1 MADPVPF
8 EQDTVHASYDPAA
21 VQDFWR
27 ALVQVDRVFKQFRG
41 RFLGKA
47 SPVHFFW
54 GGFDLAVTRFSGR
67 RAPMWKGA
75 TLNVHPHVMHESY
88 SHEVSSAGFWLGTES
103 VPAVFYSY
111 AVPEP
116 DGYRGAP
123 VEPGGGAYSQEIGE
137 FMLPYEVVRTAPVPD
152 DALRAFLESTYAA
165 AADLGHWDRGLL
177 EERPAS
183 RLLQRLLGSLDV
195 ALRGGVVLLCF
206 VPTPRCG
213 ALGFVDRGDLLFE
226 FAKLLFEPVEVLAEV
241 LAALLCG
248 GDLALALGQRTSSG
262 FECRPSLTET
272 CFGGLAALA
281 RTPGLLRCKVLGLGR
296 WRRGLLV
303 GQPRRTGRRGWRAS
317 RGRSRRQDPEAGV
330 GGRLYQAS
338 AAHFV
343 GDLRIGQG
351 RGEGLLRLACRG
363 VGDPHAGLR
372 GQCLRLAQQGRLQ
385 LPTLSGEAAELF
397 AGRAG
402 LSAAQLGGEL
412 EELLHDVALAAP
424 QQIHEPRALRWFA

>member
-1 MADPVPF
+1 MTYSPQAPARTPAQAWPSLSSRETWPDTRATLHMWTQIVGKIRLALSPPQNHYWHSALYVSTHGLTTSPMPCGSELVQIDFDFHKHRLLIDTSWGASAAVRLEPRSVADFYADLMAAVHRLGIDVSIWATPVEVADPVPF

-75 TLNVHPHVMHESY
+75 ILNVHPHVMHESY

-123 VEPGGGAYSQEIGE
+123 VEPGGVAYSQEIGE

-177 EERPAS
+177 EERPAC
-183 RLLQRLLGSLDV
+183 D
-195 ALRGGVVLLCF
+195 C
-206 VPTPRCG
+206 
-213 ALGFVDRGDLLFE
+213 
-226 FAKLLFEPVEVLAEV
+226 
-241 LAALLCG
+241 
-248 GDLALALGQRTSSG
+248 
-262 FECRPSLTET
+262 
-272 CFGGLAALA
+272 
-281 RTPGLLRCKVLGLGR
+281 
-296 WRRGLLV
+296 
-303 GQPRRTGRRGWRAS
+303 
-317 RGRSRRQDPEAGV
+317 
-330 GGRLYQAS
+330 
-338 AAHFV
+338 
-343 GDLRIGQG
+343 
-351 RGEGLLRLACRG
+351 
-363 VGDPHAGLR
+363 
-372 GQCLRLAQQGRLQ
+372 
-385 LPTLSGEAAELF
+385 AELPP
-397 AGRAG
+397 G
-402 LSAAQLGGEL
+402 
-412 EELLHDVALAAP
+412 AP
-424 QQIHEPRALRWFA
+424 V